1 MFATPRLQKSNNR
14 RGHVHPVDSVATLAR
29 QRGAKNLYR
38 DRGGGSGG
46 GTYREDGDEDACSTQ
61 HRVVDGLHVLLR
73 VPDAVVVAVEA
84 PLVGLDCACLDDEE
98 GQPGYKERE
107 TTTKPISNTGK
118 HKQLTEKPQDST
130 RKPLANHA
138 SPFLVLFF
146 SYSYLSKGNS
156 IGICF
161 SKLVLQ
167 GKSIS
172 SVMVIRCLR
181 SLVPVKPCA
190 LQILT
195 YRNRPLEQSLC
206 KRP

>member
-1 MFATPRLQKSNNR
+1 M
-14 RGHVHPVDSVATLAR
+14 HPVDTVAALAR
-29 QRGAKNLYR
+29 QRGAKKPCE

-46 GTYREDGDEDACSTQ
+46 GTHREDGDEDARSTQ

-98 GQPGYKERE
+98 GQPGCREGE
-107 TTTKPISNTGK
+107 TTTKPISNAGK
-118 HKQLTEKPQDST
+118 HKQLTKIPQGST

-146 SYSYLSKGNS
+146 PYRCLSKGNS

-172 SVMVIRCLR
+172 SVMVIR
-181 SLVPVKPCA
+181 
-190 LQILT
+190 
-195 YRNRPLEQSLC
+195 
-206 KRP
+206 